1 MKLRFI
7 RMAIGFSALLN
18 ISVAD
23 AMICRIWEK
32 SSLDFGSYSPQ
43 AMDPQEVIGTL
54 EVECTPLYPGETL
67 NLQVKVDIG
76 SLRMRNAKTGEILA
90 YRLFQDAA
98 KSQPI
103 AGDVLF
109 SQRLKLR
116 VTTKIPITFYGII
129 PARQNVSAGTYRVS
143 LPIYL
148 DF

>member
-1 MKLRFI
+1 
-7 RMAIGFSALLN
+7 MATALIALLN
-18 ISVAD
+18 VSVAD

-32 SSLDFGSYSPQ
+32 SSLNFGSYSPQ
-43 AMDPQEVIGTL
+43 SAEPQEVVGTL

-76 SLRMRNAKTGEILA
+76 SLRMRNSKTGEILA

-98 KSQPI
+98 RSQPI
-103 AGDVLF
+103 SGDVLF

-116 VTTKIPITFYGII
+116 VTTKIPIIFYGVI
-129 PARQNVSAGTYRVS
+129 PARQNVSVGTYRVN